1 MPPGAAEDLVGPGFG
16 AFRVPCGTFLVVERV
31 VPVRY
36 PFPDVPGHVI
46 GAKRTLAGFI
56 APHRHQGFLPDPAL
70 VVIQVLR
77 CGLDIPPGEA
87 AVVGATR
94 GLLPFSLGRETAA
107 RGDRESTRLN
117 SS

>member
-70 VVIQVLR
+70 VVIQVFR
-77 CGLDIPPGEA
+77 CGAMKPARVRLAPMTWPGTS
-87 AVVGATR
+87 G
-94 GLLPFSLGRETAA
+94 
-107 RGDRESTRLN
+107 N
-117 SS
+117 

>member
-56 APHRHQGFLPDPAL
+56 APHRHQGFLPAPVL

-77 CGLDIPPGEA
+77 CGLDIPPGEVA
-87 AVVGATR
+87 
-94 GLLPFSLGRETAA
+94 AA
-107 RGDRESTRLN
+107 RAPRRNPPLYAGPDK
-117 SS
+117 SSPSQTGCTPPIPH